1 MAPDWPLPH
10 ERCYVFEHIRHG
22 LGFGAAI
29 TAPLP
34 DPSGIA
40 AALQLNPNLK
50 WKTNDG
56 LVIGGGSTLIGDR
69 VWAAQYHRVGAKYT
83 DIRDGVELSLT
94 QLKLL
99 DVFDM
104 RASRGESV
112 AVELEMDDAPASM
125 EEEAGSLDGYDEGYW
140 KKFSEEVGDIEA
152 ELA

>member
-1 MAPDWPLPH
+1 MRDATCLNI
-10 ERCYVFEHIRHG
+10 FQTG
-22 LGFGAAI
+22 SGFGGAI

-50 WKTNDG
+50 WKTDSG
-56 LVIGGGSTLIGDR
+56 MVVGGGSTFVGDR

-94 QLKLL
+94 QVKLL
-99 DVFDM
+99 EVFDM
-104 RASRGESV
+104 RATRGESS
-112 AVELEMDDAPASM
+112 AVEMEMEDSPSSAD
-125 EEEAGSLDGYDEGYW
+125 EEHATLDEFDEKYW
-140 KKFSEEVGDIEA
+140 QKFSEEVHDIEA